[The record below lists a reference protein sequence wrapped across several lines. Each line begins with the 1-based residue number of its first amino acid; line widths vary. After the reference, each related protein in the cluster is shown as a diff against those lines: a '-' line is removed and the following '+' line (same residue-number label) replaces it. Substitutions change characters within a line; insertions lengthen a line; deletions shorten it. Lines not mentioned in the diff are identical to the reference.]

1 MDRILIRRIARKA
14 SVALIALASASALLE
29 WKRLP
34 LSILIGGA
42 LGLAN
47 MRGLAWGIRGLVG
60 TEKATA
66 KMVFFSQFRLFLLFL
81 VSALLIYTG
90 LVSILGM
97 LAGFSVVFVF
107 TLIEGYRLSQRPPE
121 IDPE

>member
-1 MDRILIRRIARKA
+1 MA
-14 SVALIALASASALLE
+14 ALIIVAAASALLE

-34 LSILIGGA
+34 LSVIIGGA
-42 LGLAN
+42 VGLAN
-47 MRGLAWGIRGLVG
+47 TRGLAWGIRGLVG

-66 KMVFFSQFRLFLLFL
+66 KMVFFSQFRLLLLFL

-107 TLIEGYRLSQRPPE
+107 TLIEGYRLSKKPPSSL
-121 IDPE
+121 

>member
-14 SVALIALASASALLE
+14 SVALIALAAASALLE

-47 MRGLAWGIRGLVG
+47 IRGLAWGIRGLVG

-107 TLIEGYRLSQRPPE
+107 TLIEGYRLSQRPPD